1 MLDGVRRILCNS
13 SVKVSNYHRA
23 LRNDPLNINTQEA
36 LVKQG
41 VIFYGVLV
49 VCWSFLN
56 GIKNLTLHGSHMT
69 SKKSWLIYSE

>member
-49 VCWSFLN
+49 VC
-56 GIKNLTLHGSHMT
+56 
-69 SKKSWLIYSE
+69 